1 MRLKR
6 YYWQPTRTY
15 RWLLHSWLWSDNELR
30 TEDPNEKMHSPLPSC
45 TYRVELTGDSC
56 RHQSEVIKEGSTV
69 AGDQKDQQEW
79 KRWWR
84 WNRGMQ
90 IQEIRA
96 SAGNQWGSPNIGAMC
111 TVIEMQ
117 GLRDELQF
125 LDSLKYANQVMRNT
139 GLGGKYKNVM
149 TQKMIVTLE

>member
-1 MRLKR
+1 
-6 YYWQPTRTY
+6 
-15 RWLLHSWLWSDNELR
+15 
-30 TEDPNEKMHSPLPSC
+30 
-45 TYRVELTGDSC
+45 
-56 RHQSEVIKEGSTV
+56 
-69 AGDQKDQQEW
+69 
-79 KRWWR
+79 
-84 WNRGMQ
+84 MQ

-96 SAGNQWGSPNIGAMC
+96 SAGNQWGSPKIGAMC

-125 LDSLKYANQVMRNT
+125 FDSLKYANQVMRNT